1 MVATFQSSVNIWSA
15 AGVVGEQAFDGPM
28 RAAPYNLF
36 SSGVPNLV
44 GNAYTVSSGGN
55 PEPSGNSALAGT
67 ATVGGTGAF
76 AGILINPKDYASYG
90 TTSGT
95 LNPTITLPDYSIGQL
110 ATMGSFWAYL
120 PGPANIGDLVTFDP
134 LTGNLNSITPTT
146 RFTGAIAAGGSAGT
160 PDVLTVSAVAAGQLA
175 VGQLISGT
183 GVEGGTYIL
192 SLGTGTGN
200 TGTYNLS
207 TINQQT
213 VSSRAMTAP
222 NVPAPAFVA
231 SAAYITTS
239 GGVDTLH
246 IATLTSGE
254 VLVGQQVFGTGVA
267 ANTVITALGSGTGG
281 TGTYTLNT
289 SGQTVA
295 SSGSP
300 EAMTGP
306 ANTLVPNAVVD
317 RFTANT
323 GGGLAVIK
331 LTN

>member
-1 MVATFQSSVNIWSA
+1 MVASFQSTVNIWSA
-15 AGVVGEQAFDGPM
+15 AGVVGELAFDGPM
-28 RAAPYNLF
+28 RAAPYNLY
-36 SSGVPNLV
+36 SAGVPNLV

-55 PEPSGNSALAGT
+55 PDPTGNSALAGT
-67 ATVGGTGAF
+67 AQVGGSGIF

-90 TTSGT
+90 TTGANGPLAPT
-95 LNPTITLPDYSIGQL
+95 LILPDYSVGQL
-110 ATMGSFWAYL
+110 ATMGYFWVNL
-120 PGPANIGDLVTFDP
+120 PGPASVGDLVTYDP

-146 RFTGAIAAGGSAGT
+146 SFTGTIST
-160 PDVLTVSAVAAGQLA
+160 TTLTVSAVAAGKLS
-175 VGQLISGT
+175 VGQIISGT
-183 GVEGGTYIL
+183 GVTPGTRITA
-192 SLGTGTGN
+192 LGTGTGT
-200 TGTYNLS
+200 TGTY
-207 TINQQT
+207 TISVSQT
-213 VSSRAMTAP
+213 VGSATAMTAD
-222 NVPAPAFVA
+222 NRPAPAFAA

-239 GGVDTLH
+239 AGVDTLT
-246 IATLTSGE
+246 IGTLTSGQ
-254 VLVGQQVFGTGVA
+254 VLVGQQVFGAGVA
-267 ANTVITALGSGTGG
+267 PNTVITAYGSGTGG

-306 ANTLVPNAVVD
+306 SNVLVPNCVVD